1 MIEANVFKQILEEN
15 EGHFP
20 MLTLDEF
27 FSGNSEE
34 DAIAPNQWGEG
45 RPSLGEMWEML
56 RKVELMPNVAWVRV
70 ALHDDTEIIE
80 ENGTEIL
87 NLAGDSIV
95 VCTDMKSDELKKIV
109 NCEWLCSDG
118 VVESEPA
125 LYYSC
130 IPQ

>member
-80 ENGTEIL
+80 KN
-87 NLAGDSIV
+87 S
-95 VCTDMKSDELKKIV
+95 EL
-109 NCEWLCSDG
+109 
-118 VVESEPA
+118 
-125 LYYSC
+125 
-130 IPQ
+130 